1 MNVFW
6 KAERKS
12 LILITAAF
20 IACFY
25 LPASINAPAIEL
37 TAKKKSR
44 KFCNPFNNVIRETTC

>member
-1 MNVFW
+1 MRVFW

-12 LILITAAF
+12 LILITAVF

-25 LPASINAPAIEL
+25 LPVSINAAAIVL

-44 KFCNPFNNVIRETTC
+44 KFCNPFNNVIRETIC